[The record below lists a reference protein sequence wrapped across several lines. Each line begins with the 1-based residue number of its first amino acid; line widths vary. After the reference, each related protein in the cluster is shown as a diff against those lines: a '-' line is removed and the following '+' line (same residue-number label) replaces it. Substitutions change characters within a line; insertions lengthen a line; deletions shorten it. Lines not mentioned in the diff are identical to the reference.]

1 MMGLSYPGIKSS
13 PNLIKN
19 VMNAML
25 YQKPTKFTVNE
36 IRGITY
42 AKNLAEQFDKIVN
55 LPKRC
60 LSLFKQKCVHNL

>member
-1 MMGLSYPGIKSS
+1 
-13 PNLIKN
+13 
-19 VMNAML
+19 ML

-55 LPKRC
+55 LPKVFITFQAKMC
-60 LSLFKQKCVHNL
+60 SQPMKQPNTLVQH